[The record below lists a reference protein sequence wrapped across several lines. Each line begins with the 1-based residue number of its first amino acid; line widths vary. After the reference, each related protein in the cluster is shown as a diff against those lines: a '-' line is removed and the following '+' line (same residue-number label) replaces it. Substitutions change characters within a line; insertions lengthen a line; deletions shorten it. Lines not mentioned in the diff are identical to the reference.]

1 MWKRG
6 SPSAPDDDKGDRSD
20 QAARSTSRLLKPLQS
35 SVEQQKMLIPQLRE
49 LESAGVFAGKAYP
62 VVPPQVEYPLAKDGL
77 ASILFT

>member
-1 MWKRG
+1 
-6 SPSAPDDDKGDRSD
+6 
-20 QAARSTSRLLKPLQS
+20 
-35 SVEQQKMLIPQLRE
+35 MLIPQLRE